1 MLVSIDFWM
10 SFTFDVKQTKT
21 ALEVC
26 HCSPNPRLTRID
38 INNFLVLLDALGSE
52 LGLFL
57 ETKLQDGA

>member
-1 MLVSIDFWM
+1 MPVSIDFWM

-38 INNFLVLLDALGSE
+38 ITIF
-52 LGLFL
+52 
-57 ETKLQDGA
+57 